1 MVTISAPRLI
11 ALPADVEVT
20 VVPEGPRFAVV
31 CGSCGP
37 LSSYSVEAAA
47 LEVLRWHHQQ
57 HVSSRTLH
65 ITFTPEEMGRLLAIS
80 TACAQDPEDLV
91 RDILS
96 QAIARPAD
104 RPSDHHPHAPHLRMV
119 G

>member
-1 MVTISAPRLI
+1 MVTISGPRLI
-11 ALPADVEVT
+11 ALPDVEVT
-20 VVPEGPRFAVV
+20 VTPEGARFAVV
-31 CGSCGP
+31 CGSCGR
-37 LSSYSVEAAA
+37 LSSYAIEVAA
-47 LEVLRWHHQQ
+47 LEVRSWHHQK
-57 HVSSRTLH
+57 HLSSRTLH
-65 ITFTPEEMGRLLAIS
+65 ITFTPEEMARLLAIS

-104 RPSDHHPHAPHLRMV
+104 RPSDHHPHVPHLRMV